1 MFKYKYYLQLDDG
14 KKGNYENFLEELA
27 KLESQGNHGYH
38 AINVWNYFG
47 RYQIGEDTLHDTGYY
62 TNNKITKYSKNG
74 KSAFKWDGKWESPKH
89 LSVKSLNEFVAYK
102 DSCPKDNSG
111 VLAPYLDQ
119 ENWKASQTLKVDIK
133 NFDSTKL
140 TKAKLVQEDVIRIV
154 HQKKWWAV
162 WDLFTTP
169 TEKTQF
175 NNIKS
180 DSERKKIMIEKLK
193 IGKSFS
199 YEGKNFTIT
208 TSGIIAGAHLK
219 GQGNIAK
226 LIKGE
231 IVTSDALGTEI
242 TKYMSI
248 LSEYDMTNL
257 FSYERINERQ
267 NYAPIKDGNNTS
279 TISVNTTNTTG
290 STTTSTDKSKSST
303 TNTTTANSSSTT
315 TTSTTKKPVAEKKV
329 EKSASGEITIK
340 DYKKGQYKLYVP
352 DYLDENGK
360 PIPIDN
366 TGAIKKI
373 VAAPI
378 DTTSKIV
385 VNGAILKCSQGSATS
400 SLKIN
405 TDKNITIN
413 GNTLAIISETTPTT
427 NIQAF
432 GMCSS
437 TSNPEVQN
445 IIAQTKGATKEYACT
460 PKSIGK
466 WTNGVPFFMGEEK
479 VVSDKSTCNCT
490 WGGEISIEKSQEG
503 QKFFTYGTIG
513 GGDTQKKEEK
523 KEEEKKE
530 EKKKEAEKTSIQVNN
545 AVSSTVN
552 VVTNNTNGQYLL
564 EIEGESKE
572 KIVQRH
578 LKAIGFNLN
587 HKDCKEC
594 DAYGAKAESNN
605 YKCSKNYKCIDGD
618 IGVKSASALI
628 IFQSKCN
635 PANSGAQ
642 KTGEP
647 NIITGLADDIT
658 IKSLGNYSEI
668 KKKEGKE
675 KRGIVKLKREDL
687 IKDWKPEKYE
697 TIGNGHMP
705 SDLIVHIPNQ
715 KGGTKATNLPST
727 SVAWAM
733 MIQGCID
740 YNKITKKPLALSYFS
755 IQDWDCGFRSY
766 EQQLY
771 YFIKYNCDGGKAAR
785 PVFKDKQNE
794 MEKYIKDNNSYC
806 LLNYKILAKDKLSGT
821 GISNH
826 GIGRAFDFKAGSGE
840 HYLADDTD
848 GTTELLW
855 LNDNAGRYGFSGY
868 VKAFKN
874 EKINLLKTDW
884 YNKSKQGFKHKE
896 TWHWEYLVD
905 NKTYKSKSGMEYRRT
920 DCFIKEIRDKLLK

>member
-1 MFKYKYYLQLDDG
+1 MVKYKFYLQLDDG
-14 KKGNYENFLEELA
+14 KKGNYENFLDELA
-27 KLESQGNHGYH
+27 KKESQGSHDYH
-38 AINVWNYFG
+38 AIGYANYFG
-47 RYQIGEDTLHDTGYY
+47 RYQIGEDTIHDTGYY
-62 TNNKITKYSKNG
+62 TNYKITKYSKNG
-74 KSAFKWDGKWESPKH
+74 SSAFKWDGKWERPKH
-89 LSVKSLNEFVAYK
+89 LSIKSLNEFVAYK
-102 DSCPKDNSG
+102 DSCPKDNGGIINPFVKKGNSF
-111 VLAPYLDQ
+111 VYDTTQ
-119 ENWKASQTLKVDIK
+119 
-133 NFDSTKL
+133 FDKEKL
-140 TKAKLVQEDVIRIV
+140 PKAKLVQEDVIRIV

-162 WDLFTTP
+162 WELFTTP
-169 TEKTQF
+169 AERTQF

-180 DSERKKIMIEKLK
+180 DSERKNIMIEKLK

-199 YEGKNFTIT
+199 YEGKNYTIT
-208 TSGIIAGAHLK
+208 TSGLIAGAHLV
-219 GQGNIAK
+219 GQGAVRKFIVD
-226 LIKGE
+226 GE
-231 IVTSDALGTEI
+231 IYKDGNGTPI
-242 TKYMSI
+242 TKYI
-248 LSEYDMTNL
+248 GELGGFNMTNL

-267 NYAPIKDGNNTS
+267 SYEPIKDGNNTS
-279 TISVNTTNTTG
+279 TISVNTANTTG

-340 DYKKGQYKLYVP
+340 DYKKGQYKLNVP

-366 TGAIKKI
+366 TGAITEKTI
-373 VAAPI
+373 AAI
-378 DTTSKIV
+378 DTTAKVV
-385 VNGAILKCSQGSATS
+385 VNGAILKCNKGNTTS
-400 SLKIN
+400 TLKI
-405 TDKNITIN
+405 TSEKKITIN
-413 GNTLAIISETTPTT
+413 ANTIAVITETVPIK
-427 NIQAF
+427 NIESF

-437 TSNPEVQN
+437 TANPEVQN

-530 EKKKEAEKTSIQVNN
+530 EKKKEAEKTSTQVNN